1 MGGQHTR
8 VLSLS
13 RVLGALSAMLKC
25 SRREKVGEK
34 GRKVGLLGLVL
45 WVLYGFLGER
55 FERVRKIKNSAVE
68 KNFHVSNI

>member
-1 MGGQHTR
+1 M
-8 VLSLS
+8 
-13 RVLGALSAMLKC
+13 
-25 SRREKVGEK
+25 GEK